1 MIKKYELT
9 DQTINVFGH
18 TLFRIKAKISF
29 SDVTAGDIGGYI
41 EKEENLET
49 SGDAW
54 VYDNALV
61 YGNALVSG
69 DAQVHG
75 DAWVYGDAQVYDH
88 ARVFDNACVYN
99 NARLYGDAWVFDN
112 ARVYGDARVFDDACV
127 CDNAR
132 LYGNALVSGD
142 ARLYGNAFVSGD
154 AQVSGNA
161 DYMTISPIGSRNDC
175 ITFMRTKTLE
185 IYVSVGC
192 FFGSIA
198 AFREKVQ
205 KTHGDNKHAKA
216 YLLAADLAEIRMNTR
231 MEELEFMF

>member
-9 DQTINVFGH
+9 DQTISVFGR

-29 SDVTAGDIGGYI
+29 SDVAAGDIGGYI

-49 SGDAW
+49 SGNAW

-88 ARVFDNACVYN
+88 AR
-99 NARLYGDAWVFDN
+99 
-112 ARVYGDARVFDDACV
+112 
-127 CDNAR
+127 

-142 ARLYGNAFVSGD
+142 AQVSGNAFVSGD
-154 AQVSGNA
+154 AKVSGNA
-161 DYMTISPIGSRNDC
+161 DYMTISPIGSRDDC

-198 AFREKVQ
+198 EFRAKVQ

-216 YLLAADLAEIRMNTR
+216 YLLAADLAEIRMSTHIR
-231 MEELEFMF
+231 EAD